1 MNGEATKDR
10 LLKLPRRFFDDHVE
24 RELPAPTVVR
34 QTQRHVWIRQDD
46 PNLPELVNDADF
58 HADGLAPDCL
68 WISLA
73 ARALLRALE
82 RQGVDWR
89 RWAVPNPPSDCY

>member
-24 RELPAPTVVR
+24 RELPAPTVVKQNR
-34 QTQRHVWIRQDD
+34 RYVWIRAAD
-46 PNLPELVNDADF
+46 PRLPELVNDADF
-58 HADGLAPDCL
+58 HSTGLIPECVG
-68 WISLA
+68 ISLA

-82 RQGVDWR
+82 RQGIDWR
-89 RWAVPNPPSDCY
+89 RWAVPDPPSDCY